1 MTSPGKAPVESV
13 RVASDSSRPAWVPW
27 LIGLVVLALL
37 ALALL
42 FLLDDDEEDDDTADV
57 AVPSVTQDAEVT
69 DEPVDEPVESA
80 EPADAAAQDSAGAAV
95 VDVGEVPAGAAQ
107 AGEIDVFADQVSGAE
122 IVGETITANQVLV
135 QELVADEAF
144 YVGPEVGNTILVRL
158 AEFAGEGEPESPF
171 TVEAGS
177 TVDFTGQVQEIDDAF
192 LAELQLYDGA
202 DQLELGDYYVQV
214 DQISSV
220 S

>member
-1 MTSPGKAPVESV
+1 MTTPGKAPVESV
-13 RVASDSSRPAWVPW
+13 RVASDSSRPAWLPW
-27 LIGLVVLALL
+27 LIGLVLLALL
-37 ALALL
+37 GLVLL
-42 FLLDDDEEDDDTADV
+42 FLFDDDEAEDTADV

-69 DEPVDEPVESA
+69 DEPVDEPTEPVEPTDA
-80 EPADAAAQDSAGAAV
+80 PAPDGAGAVV
-95 VDVGEVPAGAAQ
+95 VDVGDVPAGAAQ

-158 AEFAGEGEPESPF
+158 AEFGGEGEPESPF
-171 TVEAGS
+171 TVEAGDM
-177 TVDFTGQVQEIDDAF
+177 VNFTGQAQEIDDAF

-214 DQISSV
+214 DQITSV